1 MGGASTSN
9 ASAPGTQAERESEP
23 KFPFPA
29 SFWWFKRLTLAG
41 LALLVCL
48 AAVRVWWG
56 READRRLR
64 LAIDELVARGSPA
77 RAIDLNPQQIPD
89 SENAAFYLRQAAG
102 TVNPNVWSPANSA
115 TNFAAPYTPH
125 SNGWGKVAGKSVA
138 ANTAVFP
145 LARQAR
151 AYNQF
156 DWGLRVIG
164 LGNPPN
170 VPQLNPVR
178 TLANTLGDSALYAH
192 EQGDDVAA
200 LETIRDLRHISK
212 GTASQPLL
220 ISGLVGIGIDAMA
233 MARLHELAPGLR
245 IADQDAPPPSPAIGG
260 VATGPFPTTT
270 PASPQRA
277 VTPSHVRAL
286 IGELLDERDDP
297 GDLRAAL
304 AGERVCNIDALLHP
318 SNMGRVVTPM
328 IKLDAIRVSKKF
340 DLAIAAAAQPTLP
353 AARAAVARPP
363 ASLGPPVSVLI
374 PSLLRANEQ
383 GFHIR
388 NERRMAAVSLA
399 ARLYH
404 AEHGTWPPTPE
415 ALVPKYLPKVPRDA
429 LAPGDQPLRYVLIPG
444 GRPDGADR
452 PLVYSVGE
460 DGVDDTAAG
469 TAKPPAVPN
478 YSWVRAADQ
487 WRDLSRWP
495 PPPPPAPASTTTQP
509 AGQ

>member
-1 MGGASTSN
+1 MGSV
-9 ASAPGTQAERESEP
+9 SAFIALRPNPQAEREPEP
-23 KFPFPA
+23 LFPFPTR
-29 SFWWFKRLTLAG
+29 FWWLKRLSLAG
-41 LALLVCL
+41 LALVVCL

-56 READRRLR
+56 WEADRRLG
-64 LAIDELVARGSPA
+64 LALDDLVARGFPVRAADLDTQPVPDAENPA
-77 RAIDLNPQQIPD
+77 L
-89 SENAAFYLRQAAG
+89 YLKQAAG
-102 TVNPNVWSPANSA
+102 AVNRNVWSPSNSA

-125 SNGWGKVAGKSVA
+125 STGWVTMAGQSVA
-138 ANTAVFP
+138 LNNAVFP
-145 LARQAR
+145 LARRAR
-151 AYNQF
+151 AF
-156 DWGLRVIG
+156 DLFDRGVRIIG
-164 LGNPPN
+164 PGNPTMAPYLT
-170 VPQLNPVR
+170 QVR
-178 TLANTLGDSALYAH
+178 VLANTLGDSALYAH

-212 GTASQPLL
+212 ATASQPLL

-297 GDLRAAL
+297 GDLRPAL
-304 AGERVCNIDALLHP
+304 AGERVCNIAPLLHP

-328 IKLDAIRVSKKF
+328 IKLGAIRVSETF
-340 DLAIAAAAQPTLP
+340 DLAIGAAAQPTLP

-363 ASLGPPVSVLI
+363 ASLGPPASVLI
-374 PSLLRANEQ
+374 PPLSRANEQ
-383 GFHIR
+383 GFRIR
-388 NERRMAAVSLA
+388 TERRMAAVSLA
-399 ARLYH
+399 ARLYQ
-404 AEHGTWPPTPE
+404 AEHGKWPPTLE
-415 ALVPKYLPKVPRDA
+415 ALVPKYLPEVPRDA
-429 LAPGDQPLRYVLIPG
+429 LAPGAQPLRYVLIPG

-478 YSWVRAADQ
+478 YSWARAADQ

-495 PPPPPAPASTTTQP
+495 PPPPAPAPSVAQP
-509 AGQ
+509 AAP